1 MEVRIEHVLGVEE
14 AVRRLLATATA
25 HDIRIEQNS
34 DGVSGRLE
42 KSAGFL
48 GSVRAEYVLS
58 ADHVSITVLEA
69 PAVIPAET
77 VRRMIADELTGM
89 FA

>member
-1 MEVRIEHVLGVEE
+1 MEIRIDHVLGAEE
-14 AVRRLLATATA
+14 ATRRLVAAAAT

-48 GSVRAEYVLS
+48 GSVRAEYVL
-58 ADHVSITVLEA
+58 ADDHVTITVLES
-69 PAVIPAET
+69 PSVIPPET
-77 VRRMIADELTGM
+77 VRRMIADELTGT
-89 FA
+89 FS

>member
-1 MEVRIEHVLGVEE
+1 MEVRIDHVLGLEE
-14 AVRRLLATATA
+14 ATRRLLATAA
-25 HDIRIEQNS
+25 EHDIRLEQNS

-48 GSVRAEYVLS
+48 GSVSAEYVLS
-58 ADHVSITVLEA
+58 ADHVSITVLDA
-69 PAVIPAET
+69 PSMIPEET
-77 VRRMIADELTGM
+77 VRRLIVDELAGT

>member
-1 MEVRIEHVLGVEE
+1 MELRIDHVLGLEE
-14 AVRRLLATATA
+14 ATRRLLATAA
-25 HDIRIEQNS
+25 EHDIRLEQNS

-48 GSVRAEYVLS
+48 GSVSAEYVLA
-58 ADHVSITVLEA
+58 ADHLLINVTSA
-69 PAVIPAET
+69 PSMIPEET
-77 VRRMIADELTGM
+77 VRRMIMDELSGT